1 MAVVLNITEPEE
13 IYMSSYAEIL
23 LVEDDIALAQWVKDF
38 LETEGFS
45 VTHLA
50 DGLGVVATISG
61 GKHDLLLL
69 DLMLPG
75 LNGIEVCKQVR
86 ELSQIPIIMLTA
98 RVDEIDEVIGLEV
111 GANDYITKPVK
122 PRVLLARIKSALR
135 IGSMLSHSDSSD
147 LVFGGLEIHKASKRV
162 ILNGKNVAL
171 TTGLFD
177 FLCLLAENAG
187 EVVSREKVFQE
198 LKSREY
204 DGLDRRFDVMI
215 SNLRKL
221 LDDDIEDKE
230 RIKTV
235 WGKGYLFVPDAW

>member
-1 MAVVLNITEPEE
+1 
-13 IYMSSYAEIL
+13 MSSYAEIL

-38 LETEGFS
+38 LEIEGFS
-45 VTHLA
+45 VTHLS
-50 DGLGVVATISG
+50 DGLNVAATISIG
-61 GKHDLLLL
+61 EYDLLLL

-75 LNGIEVCKQVR
+75 INGIDICKQVR
-86 ELSQIPIIMLTA
+86 ELSQIPIIMVTA
-98 RVDEIDEVIGLEV
+98 RADEIDEVIGLEV

-135 IGSMLSHSDSSD
+135 IASMLKPSDSNA

-162 ILNGKNVAL
+162 ILNGKDVTL
-171 TTGLFD
+171 TTGVFD

-204 DGLDRRFDVMI
+204 DGLDRRFDVMV
-215 SNLRKL
+215 SSLRKL
-221 LDDDIEDKE
+221 LDDNIEDKE

>member
-1 MAVVLNITEPEE
+1 
-13 IYMSSYAEIL
+13 MSSYANVL
-23 LVEDDIALAQWVKDF
+23 LAEDDVALAQWVKDF
-38 LETEGFS
+38 LENEGFA
-45 VTHLA
+45 VTHLV
-50 DGLGVVATISG
+50 DGLAVQDTLNDASF
-61 GKHDLLLL
+61 DLILL

-75 LNGIEVCKQVR
+75 LNGIEICKRIR
-86 ELSQIPIIMLTA
+86 ESSQIPIIMLTA
-98 RVDEIDEVIGLEV
+98 RADEIDEIIGLEV

-135 IGSMLSHSDSSD
+135 NVTVVESSD
-147 LVFGGLEIHKASKRV
+147 KNALIFGGLEIKKASKRV
-162 ILNGKNVAL
+162 VLNGKSVDL

-187 EVVSREKVFQE
+187 TVVSREQVFQE

-204 DGLDRRFDVMI
+204 DGLDRRFDVMV

-221 LDDDIEDKE
+221 LGDNIEDNK

>member
-1 MAVVLNITEPEE
+1 
-13 IYMSSYAEIL
+13 MSGYANIL
-23 LVEDDIALAQWVKDF
+23 LVEDDVALAQWVKDF
-38 LETEGFS
+38 LENEGFS
-45 VTHLA
+45 VTHVV
-50 DGLGVVATISG
+50 DGLEVAPTLSSG
-61 GKHDLLLL
+61 HHDLLLL

-75 LNGIEVCKQVR
+75 LNGIEVCKQIR
-86 ELSQIPIIMLTA
+86 EFSQVPIIMLTA

-135 IGSMLSHSDSSD
+135 VSSMLNQTDTSA
-147 LVFGGLEIHKASKRV
+147 LVFGGLEIQKASKRV
-162 ILNGKNVAL
+162 ILNGTDITL

-187 EVVSREKVFQE
+187 EVVSRERVFQE

-204 DGLDRRFDVMI
+204 DGLDRRFDVMV

-221 LDDDIEDKE
+221 LDDKTNDKE

>member
-1 MAVVLNITEPEE
+1 
-13 IYMSSYAEIL
+13 MSTYAEIL
-23 LVEDDIALAQWVKDF
+23 LVEDDLALAQWIKDF
-38 LETEGFS
+38 LESEGFS
-45 VTHLA
+45 VTHLV
-50 DGLGVVATISG
+50 DGLSVVAAVLN
-61 GKHDLLLL
+61 GKYDLILL
-69 DLMLPG
+69 DLMLPS

-86 ELSQIPIIMLTA
+86 EFSQIPIIMLTA
-98 RVDEIDEVIGLEV
+98 RSDEIDEIIGLEV

-122 PRVLLARIKSALR
+122 PRVLLARIKSAFR
-135 IGSMLSHSDSSD
+135 IANLLPHSDNTA
-147 LVFGGLEIHKASKRV
+147 LIFGGLEIHKASKRV
-162 ILNGKNVAL
+162 VLNGNTVTL

-221 LDDDIEDKE
+221 LDDNIQDKE

>member
-1 MAVVLNITEPEE
+1 
-13 IYMSSYAEIL
+13 MSSYADIL
-23 LVEDDIALAQWVKDF
+23 LVEDDVALAQWVKDY
-38 LETEGFS
+38 LENEGFA
-45 VTHLA
+45 VTHLI
-50 DGLGVVATISG
+50 DGSNVESTLSRTTF
-61 GKHDLLLL
+61 DLILL

-75 LNGIEVCKQVR
+75 LNGIEVCKRVR
-86 ELSQIPIIMLTA
+86 EFSQIPIIMLTA

-111 GANDYITKPVK
+111 GANDYISKPVK

-135 IGSMLSHSDSSD
+135 VGSMLNQAEPKD

-162 ILNGKNVAL
+162 VLNGKNITL

-187 EVVSREKVFQE
+187 QVVSREKVFQE

-215 SNLRKL
+215 SSLRKL
-221 LDDDIEDKE
+221 LDDNIKDKE
-230 RIKTV
+230 RIKTI